1 VTDAPIPQGSSLSVL
16 DGKVV
21 METTDILKVSASG
34 ATDVI
39 LSIMEQT

>member
-1 VTDAPIPQGSSLSVL
+1 VL